1 MAICLLVLGWQ
12 TQRATEGHMDQQQSW
27 QPFSL
32 DPAARMPLGDSL
44 HPRLQVT

>member
-1 MAICLLVLGWQ
+1 MAICLLVLGWR
-12 TQRATEGHMDQQQSW
+12 TQRATANMDQQQSW

-32 DPAARMPLGDSL
+32 DPAARMPFGDSL